1 MSRKIVA
8 QKKFTVL
15 IRKLTLQHDLT
26 FMSISQNAGETK
38 TLKATSECL
47 LNEEIPVIVYED
59 GTKNHTVF
67 LNLVRYN
74 STLFTTFI
82 IRPFKWELSHSIT
95 KAKKYSNHYV

>member
-38 TLKATSECL
+38 TLKATSECV
-47 LNEEIPVIVYED
+47 LN
-59 GTKNHTVF
+59 
-67 LNLVRYN
+67 
-74 STLFTTFI
+74 
-82 IRPFKWELSHSIT
+82 
-95 KAKKYSNHYV
+95 